1 MNANYQSYETVTQSI
16 LGFAVYAREHELQVG
31 VREAQEA
38 LTIASLG
45 LMGDKEIFRYALK
58 SVFCSCAENANVF
71 DQLFADYWGLPKA
84 SVTSRITMK
93 NQLNAQKQMQRSL
106 VLLGKGENSEGK
118 EEEAKNVSGA
128 NAAEQLRKTD
138 FSKLSEMDSEY
149 LEKLAT
155 DLWKQ
160 MSKRLKKKLKN
171 STTKGRIDLRQTI
184 RNNIGSGGAM
194 LELKRKYKK
203 PSKNRL
209 IILLDVSGSMDKY
222 SFFLLRFILA
232 LRTHFKR
239 IDAYIFSTT
248 LIRITDIL
256 HIRELESVLRV
267 LSQHADNWSSGTKI
281 GECLKHFNQQFAKRA
296 LSGKNMTIVLSDGL
310 DTGEPEVL
318 ATELHKI
325 KRRTRRLIW
334 LNPLKGMPGYQ
345 PRTRGMMAALPEI
358 DHFMPAHNVESL
370 LQLETFLSNV

>member
-1 MNANYQSYETVTQSI
+1 VNANYQSYETVTQSI
-16 LGFAVYAREHELQVG
+16 LGFAAYAREHELQVG

-58 SVFCSCAENANVF
+58 SVFCSCAENANLF

-93 NQLNAQKQMQRSL
+93 NQLNAQKQMQRSV
-106 VLLGKGENSEGK
+106 VLLGKGENKEGK

-281 GECLKHFNQQFAKRA
+281 GACLKHFNQQFAKRA

-325 KRRTRRLIW
+325 KLRTRRLIW

>member
-1 MNANYQSYETVTQSI
+1 MIRRPPRSTPLYSSAASDVYKRQM
-16 LGFAVYAREHELQVG
+16 LG
-31 VREAQEA
+31 
-38 LTIASLG
+38 
-45 LMGDKEIFRYALK
+45 
-58 SVFCSCAENANVF
+58 
-71 DQLFADYWGLPKA
+71 
-84 SVTSRITMK
+84 
-93 NQLNAQKQMQRSL
+93 
-106 VLLGKGENSEGK
+106 GKK
-118 EEEAKNVSGA
+118 EE
-128 NAAEQLRKTD
+128 
-138 FSKLSEMDSEY
+138 
-149 LEKLAT
+149 
-155 DLWKQ
+155 
-160 MSKRLKKKLKN
+160 
-171 STTKGRIDLRQTI
+171 
-184 RNNIGSGGAM
+184 
-194 LELKRKYKK
+194 
-203 PSKNRL
+203 
-209 IILLDVSGSMDKY
+209 LLM
-222 SFFLLRFILA
+222 
-232 LRTHFKR
+232 
-239 IDAYIFSTT
+239 
-248 LIRITDIL
+248 RITDIL